1 MLYPR
6 EFLAQ
11 QTPKA
16 THLIFQILFNILV
29 FKFAIKEFISIVFA
43 VVSLLSEWEVDINV
57 MEFFVGFWSLK
68 KTHSQRAFWKMNI
81 SECS

>member
-29 FKFAIKEFISIVFA
+29 FKFAIKEFISSVFA
-43 VVSLLSEWEVDINV
+43 VVSLLSE
-57 MEFFVGFWSLK
+57 
-68 KTHSQRAFWKMNI
+68 
-81 SECS
+81 